1 MGIKG
6 PGHYGAGLVRYLH
19 AQGVRVTEVGR
30 PKRQHRARY
39 AKSDDAD
46 AAGAAAIVLAGE
58 ALGEPKSAD
67 GPAEMVRLLRVARAS
82 AVRAR
87 GKAFSALKDLIV
99 TAPDELRAE
108 LTGVYRKTLV
118 YTCRMLMVVEMPC
131 TPADAAKIALKSLA
145 TRCHELDAETEQL
158 TRQID
163 TIAAAA
169 VPALRQVYG
178 VGPDCAATLL
188 TAAGDN
194 PCRLRSDA
202 AFAKLCGVSPI
213 EASSG
218 KIMRHR
224 LNRGGNR

>member
-1 MGIKG
+1 M
-6 PGHYGAGLVRYLH
+6 PFGH
-19 AQGVRVTEVGR
+19 EGR
-30 PKRQHRARY
+30 HSRR
-39 AKSDDAD
+39 S
-46 AAGAAAIVLAGE
+46 
-58 ALGEPKSAD
+58 
-67 GPAEMVRLLRVARAS
+67 
-82 AVRAR
+82 
-87 GKAFSALKDLIV
+87 KDLIV

-118 YTCRMLMVVEMPC
+118 YACRMLVVPEIPC

-163 TIAAAA
+163 AITATA

-218 KIMRHR
+218 KVVRHR
-224 LNRGGNR
+224 LNRGGNRDANRALHTVLVVRMHRHQPTRDYIARRLAEGKTKKEAMRCLKRYIDREVFHALQQSPEICQHLGTPPAIN